1 MRGACCR
8 HVGVT
13 NFDVPRLKEIVDSGV
28 RIVSN
33 QVLCSLPGVCEQH
46 NRIACTLFKR
56 PRTPGS
62 GASLHVST
70 CNTC

>member
-1 MRGACCR
+1 MHGACSR

-33 QVLCSLPGVCEQH
+33 QVLCTVLSFLPEAALLA
-46 NRIACTLFKR
+46 ISE
-56 PRTPGS
+56 PRFPP
-62 GASLHVST
+62 LNST
-70 CNTC
+70 HQARHAKKLT